1 MLDFRTIEIIP
12 ESIFTYKIL
21 ICLAVTICLV
31 AVLTI
36 INLFRDKTT
45 ALVTL
50 TTMLFLV
57 VGWNKINNERVMIV
71 KIQINPET
79 ENIADIVDNRNI
91 CEEDGKYY
99 YVTQM
104 NNKKIVALKQMDSF
118 NDLINTRFKEEF
130 QISNTDT
137 KSKI

>member
-1 MLDFRTIEIIP
+1 MLDFSTIEIIP

-57 VGWNKINNERVMIV
+57 AGWNKINNERVMIV

-130 QISNTDT
+130 QIRNTDT

>member
-1 MLDFRTIEIIP
+1 MLDFSTIEIIP

-21 ICLAVTICLV
+21 ICLAITICLV

-45 ALVTL
+45 AIVTMS
-50 TTMLFLV
+50 TVLFLV
-57 VGWNKINNERVMIV
+57 AGWNKINNEREMIV
-71 KIQINPET
+71 KIKINPET

-104 NNKKIVALKQMDSF
+104 NNKKIVTLKQMDSF

-130 QISNTDT
+130 QIRNTDT

>member
-1 MLDFRTIEIIP
+1 MLDFSTIEIIP

-57 VGWNKINNERVMIV
+57 AGWNKINDERVMVV

-104 NNKKIVALKQMDSF
+104 NNKKIVALKQMNSF

-130 QISNTDT
+130 QIRNTDT

>member
-1 MLDFRTIEIIP
+1 MLDFSTIEIIP

-21 ICLAVTICLV
+21 ICLAVTIRLV

-104 NNKKIVALKQMDSF
+104 NNKKIVTLKQMNSF

-130 QISNTDT
+130 QIRNTDT

>member
-1 MLDFRTIEIIP
+1 MLDFSTIEIIP

-45 ALVTL
+45 AIVTMS
-50 TTMLFLV
+50 TVLFLV
-57 VGWNKINNERVMIV
+57 AGWNKINNEREMIV
-71 KIQINPET
+71 KIKINPET
-79 ENIADIVDNRNI
+79 ENISALVDNRSI
-91 CEEDGKYY
+91 CEKDGKYY
-99 YVTQM
+99 FVTQM
-104 NNKKIVALKQMDSF
+104 NNKKIVTLKQMDSF

-130 QISNTDT
+130 QIRNTDT

>member
-1 MLDFRTIEIIP
+1 MLDFSTIEIIP

>member
-1 MLDFRTIEIIP
+1 MLDFSTIEIIP

-57 VGWNKINNERVMIV
+57 AGWNKINDERVMVV

-130 QISNTDT
+130 QIRNTDT